1 MRRLRADG
9 GLPER
14 SQRSGSNRHMMGEA
28 EIEAS
33 GAEFVGGH
41 GAFSPFE
48 THQHGICPRR

>member
-1 MRRLRADG
+1 
-9 GLPER
+9 
-14 SQRSGSNRHMMGEA
+14 MMGEA